1 MSAFTKFYFRPG
13 ENERIS
19 TSVLLESDVRSSI
32 HGIVRESNGRPIAD
46 ALVLLFTTGADSAD
60 LSLQGESITD
70 ETGFFVFGPLTAGQ
84 LYVIKVYK
92 NATQIREL
100 EIVAHTP

>member
-32 HGIVRESNGRPIAD
+32 HGIVRDPAGHPVAD
-46 ALVLLFTTGADSAD
+46 ALVLLFNTCSTPEELA
-60 LSLQGESITD
+60 LQAETITD
-70 ETGFFVFGPLTAGQ
+70 EAGFFVFGPLTAGQ
-84 LYVIKVYK
+84 LYGIKIYK
-92 NATQIREL
+92 NDTKIREL
-100 EIVAHTP
+100 EIIAHAP